1 MTEPLPSGL
10 PALRVIERYLV
21 AQLAEVYAKLEAAED
36 AANPRW
42 WVQWRR
48 TPPGAP
54 WRGVLHRAGCW
65 MPGTPDL
72 RVADVRAVVAE
83 HAGRIESCAA
93 CRARVP

>member
-1 MTEPLPSGL
+1 MNDLPRSL

-21 AQLAEVYAKLEAAED
+21 AQLAEVHAELEAAED
-36 AANPRW
+36 AAAPRW

-65 MPGTPDL
+65 LPGGPDL
-72 RVADVRAVVAE
+72 RAGEVRAVVAE
-83 HAGRIESCAA
+83 HGGRIEECAA